1 MTACQIALDFA
12 ESERSAF
19 AKNAA
24 AGRNPYEKQPGFARR
39 VLRAKKAY
47 EAYGRDYNEKAHT
60 RLHSREI
67 DNCFEMCD
75 GRAVVWA
82 LMAEAIGGNADL
94 AEGIKR
100 TGAAVWPHWLRV
112 YQGEPS

>member
-1 MTACQIALDFA
+1 MTARQIALDFA
-12 ESERSAF
+12 ESERSTA

-24 AGRNPYEKQPGFARR
+24 PLNPYETRPGFARR
-39 VLRAKKAY
+39 VRTAKKAY
-47 EAYGRDYNEKAHT
+47 EAFGRDYG
-60 RLHSREI
+60 RRPYSRAVEQ
-67 DNCFEMCD
+67 CFEMYD
-75 GRAVVWA
+75 GKAVVWA

-112 YQGEPS
+112 YQGEVS